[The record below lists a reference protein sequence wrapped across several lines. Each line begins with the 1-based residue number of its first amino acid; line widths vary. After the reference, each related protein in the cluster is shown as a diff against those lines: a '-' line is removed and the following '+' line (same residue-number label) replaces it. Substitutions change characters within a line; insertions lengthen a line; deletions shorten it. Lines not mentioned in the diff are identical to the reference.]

1 MVTPLE
7 VLVRRQGNRGME
19 RYINRMLFISS
30 FYHWQAFTQP
40 KHTFAVKAEFRRR
53 FCRELV
59 REGVVVAFFLH
70 LTDMMVQFCH
80 KKDKDPVLLLLLSR
94 MCLDLHTSTVH
105 YLVITLKMCCVPI
118 MDYFQ

>member
-1 MVTPLE
+1 
-7 VLVRRQGNRGME
+7 ME
-19 RYINRMLFISS
+19 KSNLIVSTR
-30 FYHWQAFTQP
+30 QAFTQP
-40 KHTFAVKAEFRRR
+40 KHTFAVKAEFRHR

-70 LTDMMVQFCH
+70 LTDMMLQFCH

-105 YLVITLKMCCVPI
+105 YLVIILTYCEPGLKN
-118 MDYFQ
+118 